1 MTRPDIIKSPV
12 PMLTEVVQ
20 INGSLRPAV
29 LPWANASVAG
39 KGLGLSA
46 DLSDQEALAQK
57 VIERVE
63 TQLAQ
68 LIPELLRQSVEDVIR
83 EHLGDQPKTS
93 GFFSQDSK

>member
-29 LPWANASVAG
+29 LPWANAPVVG
-39 KGLGLSA
+39 KDLGLPT
-46 DLSDQEALAQK
+46 DLPDQEALAQK

-68 LIPELLRQSVEDVIR
+68 LIPELLRQSVDDVIR
-83 EHLGDQPKTS
+83 EHLGDQPKNP
-93 GFFSQDSK
+93 

>member
-29 LPWANASVAG
+29 LPWANAPLAG
-39 KGLGLSA
+39 KDLGLAA
-46 DLSDQEALAQK
+46 DLLDQEALAQK

-68 LIPELLRQSVEDVIR
+68 LIPELLRQSVDDVIR
-83 EHLGDQPKTS
+83 EHLGENPKPP
-93 GFFSQDSK
+93 

>member
-29 LPWANASVAG
+29 LPWANAPVAG
-39 KGLGLSA
+39 KDLGLSA
-46 DLSDQEALAQK
+46 DLLDQEALAQK

-68 LIPELLRQSVEDVIR
+68 LIPGLLRQSVDDVIR
-83 EHLGDQPKTS
+83 EHLGENPKLP
-93 GFFSQDSK
+93 

>member
-29 LPWANASVAG
+29 LPWANAPLAG
-39 KGLGLSA
+39 KDLGLA
-46 DLSDQEALAQK
+46 VDLLDQEALAQK

-68 LIPELLRQSVEDVIR
+68 LIPELLRQSVDDVIR
-83 EHLGDQPKTS
+83 EHLGENPKLP
-93 GFFSQDSK
+93 

>member
-12 PMLTEVVQ
+12 PMLTEVVK

-29 LPWANASVAG
+29 LPWTNAKVAG
-39 KGLGLSA
+39 KDLGLPA
-46 DLSDQEALAQK
+46 DLPDQEALAQK

-68 LIPELLRQSVEDVIR
+68 LIPELLRQSVDDVIR
-83 EHLGDQPKTS
+83 EHLGEQNKNP
-93 GFFSQDSK
+93 